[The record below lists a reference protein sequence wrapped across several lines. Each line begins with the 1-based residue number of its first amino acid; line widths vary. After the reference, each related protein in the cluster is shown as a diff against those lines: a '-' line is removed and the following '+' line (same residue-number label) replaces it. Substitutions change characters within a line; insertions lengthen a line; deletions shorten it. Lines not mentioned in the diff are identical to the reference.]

1 MGVKTGLV
9 VVAIVGGLLL
19 HASGARA
26 GENIV
31 EPPHPVGDQS
41 APGPAVQSIPSGSA
55 TPTSVPGSSPA
66 LEPKLTAPVP
76 ALAVSPT
83 EPKMIHEPRVGF
95 LITGVVI
102 AAPAYLLQI
111 LLTTAYSPTIQ
122 TYDEPCSY
130 CAKAAAL
137 TLIPIVGP
145 WLGSRAAGTPDDKG
159 ALVFGGIEAAAV
171 AMIVIGLV
179 GHDVPAEPEGSKVSL
194 APFVTPE
201 AGGLSLRLRW

>member
-1 MGVKTGLV
+1 MGAKTGLV
-9 VVAIVGGLLL
+9 VAILGGLVL

-26 GENIV
+26 GENVV

-41 APGPAVQSIPSGSA
+41 VPGPAVQPIPS
-55 TPTSVPGSSPA
+55 TPAGPTLVPGSGPA
-66 LEPKLTAPVP
+66 PEPNPTVPVP

-83 EPKMIHEPRVGF
+83 EPRMIHEPRVGF

-145 WLGSRAAGTPDDKG
+145 WLGSRAAGEPDDKG
-159 ALVFGGIEAAAV
+159 ALIFGGIEAAAL
-171 AMIVIGLV
+171 AMIIVGFV
-179 GHDVPAEPEGSKVSL
+179 GHDVPADPEGSKVSL

-201 AGGLSLRLRW
+201 AGGATLRLRW